1 MGKEG
6 LRLVLLAFN
15 NKGIK
20 KENAPKVAEYYLQN
34 YRFIYQDPEDD
45 EVSFITLIPIIFF
58 PDSHASGE

>member
-15 NKGIK
+15 NEGIK
-20 KENAPKVAEYYLQN
+20 KEDAPKAAEYYLQN

-45 EVSFITLIPIIFF
+45 EVSFITNIPIVFF
-58 PDSHASGE
+58 TDSHASGE